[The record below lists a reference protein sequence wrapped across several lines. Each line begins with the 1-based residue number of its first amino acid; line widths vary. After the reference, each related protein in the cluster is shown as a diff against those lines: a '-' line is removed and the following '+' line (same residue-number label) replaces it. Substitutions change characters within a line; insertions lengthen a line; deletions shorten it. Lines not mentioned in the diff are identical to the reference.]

1 MSKTQAPGRG
11 RLSRPARIHDLEAA
25 TRELADEHQ
34 GWLDAMPENL
44 AEAEIAGE
52 LLATIEQLEEIAEG
66 FAILAGDPLRSRGW
80 AVSGTVSIDPPTIGA
95 KRVATPGVIP

>member
-25 TRELADEHQ
+25 TRELADEYQ
-34 GWLDAMPENL
+34 GWLDALPENL
-44 AEAEIAGE
+44 AETEIAGE
-52 LLATIEQLEEIAEG
+52 LSATIEQLEEIAEG
-66 FAILAGDPLRSRGW
+66 FAA
-80 AVSGTVSIDPPTIGA
+80 IDPPTIGT

>member
-25 TRELADEHQ
+25 TRELADEYQ
-34 GWLDAMPENL
+34 SWLDALPENL

-52 LLATIEQLEEIAEG
+52 LSATIEQLEEIADG
-66 FAILAGDPLRSRGW
+66 FAA
-80 AVSGTVSIDPPTIGA
+80 IDPPVIGA
-95 KRVATPGVIP
+95 KRQELPGVTP